1 LSVDFKIAETESF
14 RKLINRPQYKG
25 LYHKLVDYI
34 YPQLRRNPFFG
45 ANIKK
50 LKGDFSHYYRYRTGN
65 YRLFYSIDPE
75 KFLVIIVTI
84 SDRKDAY

>member
-1 LSVDFKIAETESF
+1 MS
-14 RKLINRPQYKG
+14 RPQYKG
-25 LYHKLVDYI
+25 MYHKLVEYI

-50 LKGDFSHYYRYRTGN
+50 LKGDLSHFYRCRIGS
-65 YRLFYSIDPE
+65 YRLFYSIDQE
-75 KFLVIIVTI
+75 KSLFIVVTI